1 MKLIESYRGLLVT
14 NLLLMLAQAAFAG
27 RLIDGDARSLLLH
40 RWNAE
45 LLVLLGVVQLT
56 VAILLWRK
64 GIAPRAFV
72 FANGGFLVGEIFT
85 FGAGELHILVL
96 HVPLAIVLFGGLVR
110 QMFWIRRIAE
120 RPAAEL
126 EAVK

>member
-1 MKLIESYRGLLVT
+1 MKLIESYRGVLVT

-27 RLIDGDARSLLLH
+27 RLIDGDARSLFLH
-40 RWNAE
+40 GLTAK

-56 VAILLWRK
+56 VAILLGKK
-64 GIAPRAFV
+64 GIAPRSFT
-72 FANGGFLVGEIFT
+72 FANAGFLVGEIFT

-96 HVPLAIVLFGGLVR
+96 HVPLAIMLFGGVVR

-120 RPAAEL
+120 RPAAL
-126 EAVK
+126 EAAK